1 MDTEEIDFQ
10 FEREQAQ
17 EAITRAKKLIK
28 RYNINYRNYQSDNI
42 IIIIVIDNTTSSTVR
57 AFVV

>member
-28 RYNINYRNYQSDNI
+28 KI
-42 IIIIVIDNTTSSTVR
+42 
-57 AFVV
+57 